1 MFPHLPISAD
11 QAQRDTVTWLERA
24 VIGLNLC
31 PFAKAVH
38 VKGQIRY
45 VVYPQS
51 DPQGL
56 LDRLVV
62 ELKHLQASEPAA
74 LDTVLLIAPNCL
86 MDFLNF
92 NDFLAKADR
101 ALQKL
106 GLEGK
111 IQIASLHP
119 GYQFAD
125 AAPDDI
131 TNYTNRS
138 PHPTLHLLREESIS
152 RAVAAFP
159 NPEAIFENNIQ
170 RMTQLGIDGWSALF

>member
-1 MFPHLPISAD
+1 MLPHLPISAD

-74 LDTVLLIAPNCL
+74 LDTVL
-86 MDFLNF
+86 
-92 NDFLAKADR
+92 
-101 ALQKL
+101 
-106 GLEGK
+106 
-111 IQIASLHP
+111 
-119 GYQFAD
+119 
-125 AAPDDI
+125 
-131 TNYTNRS
+131 
-138 PHPTLHLLREESIS
+138 
-152 RAVAAFP
+152 
-159 NPEAIFENNIQ
+159 
-170 RMTQLGIDGWSALF
+170 